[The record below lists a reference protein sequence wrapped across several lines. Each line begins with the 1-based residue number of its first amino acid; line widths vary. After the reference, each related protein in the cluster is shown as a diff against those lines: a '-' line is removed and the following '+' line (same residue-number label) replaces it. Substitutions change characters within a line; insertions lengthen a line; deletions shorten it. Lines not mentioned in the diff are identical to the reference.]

1 MLEEQLQ
8 QEILGKGSY
17 FVFMIMCMIK
27 KPALMTLCL
36 RAMNFHAL
44 CDRIR
49 GKTSAILAQ
58 ASKPRLCKN
67 SKDSNL
73 VLLEH
78 LIQAESPCFG
88 QQVISLR
95 RACFT

>member
-1 MLEEQLQ
+1 MGTIKEMLEEQLQ

-49 GKTSAILAQ
+49 G
-58 ASKPRLCKN
+58 
-67 SKDSNL
+67 
-73 VLLEH
+73 LLFFMLFEKH
-78 LIQAESPCFG
+78 LMLWYEYDGGFCD
-88 QQVISLR
+88 V
-95 RACFT
+95 